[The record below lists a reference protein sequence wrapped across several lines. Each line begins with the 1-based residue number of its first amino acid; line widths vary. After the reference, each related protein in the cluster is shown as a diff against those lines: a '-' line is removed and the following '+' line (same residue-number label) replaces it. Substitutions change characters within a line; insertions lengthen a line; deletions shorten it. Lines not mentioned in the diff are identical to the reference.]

1 VALTDK
7 RSIAAPREMDW
18 GEVME
23 KELEELIEET
33 AELIAAAKK
42 IVVFT
47 GAGVSTESGIPDFR
61 GPGGLWTK
69 YNPDDF
75 TYQKFLGD
83 PEVRKR
89 SWRMFSM
96 FRLMDL
102 VQPNPAHYAVAE
114 LDRLGKLDCVI
125 TQNVDGL
132 HQKAGVP
139 EEKVIEL
146 HGTLK
151 FVKCL
156 SCGKRYPIAE
166 IAKKLG
172 DSADEPV
179 CDDCGGMLKSATI
192 SFGEPMPVA
201 ETAEAQRRS
210 RECDLM
216 LVLGSSLVVY
226 PAAYMPLYAKEAGAK
241 LVIINVGTTAMD
253 SYADVHINARVGEVL
268 PKIVERVK
276 TKLAP

>member
-1 VALTDK
+1 
-7 RSIAAPREMDW
+7 
-18 GEVME
+18 ME
-23 KELEELIEET
+23 RQLGELIEEA
-33 AELIAAAKK
+33 AELIVAAKK
-42 IVVFT
+42 IVAFT
-47 GAGVSTESGIPDFR
+47 GAGISTESGIPDFR

-75 TYQKFLGD
+75 SYQKFLGD
-83 PEVRKR
+83 PEARRK
-89 SWRMFSM
+89 SWQMFSM
-96 FRLMDL
+96 LRLMEL

-114 LDRLGKLDCVI
+114 LDKLGKLDCVI

-156 SCGKRYPIAE
+156 SCGRRYPFAE
-166 IAKKLG
+166 IAKKLEEG
-172 DSADEPV
+172 VDEPV
-179 CDDCGGMLKSATI
+179 CDDCGGLLKSATI
-192 SFGEPMPVA
+192 SFGEPMPAA

-241 LVIINVGTTAMD
+241 LVIVNVGTTALD
-253 SYADVHINARVGEVL
+253 NYADVYIDAKVGEVL
-268 PKIVERVK
+268 PEIVERVK
-276 TKLAP
+276 NKLAS

>member
-1 VALTDK
+1 
-7 RSIAAPREMDW
+7 
-18 GEVME
+18 ME

-33 AELIAAAKK
+33 AELIVANEK

-47 GAGVSTESGIPDFR
+47 GAGMSTESGIPDFR
-61 GPGGLWTK
+61 SPGGIWTK
-69 YNPDDF
+69 YDPEDF
-75 TYQKFLGD
+75 TYQKFIGD

-89 SWRMFSM
+89 SWQLFSM
-96 FRLMDL
+96 FRLLDL
-102 VQPNPAHYAVAE
+102 VQPNPAHYAVAD
-114 LDRLGKLDCVI
+114 LDKLGKLDCVI

-151 FVKCL
+151 WVKCL
-156 SCGKRYPIAE
+156 GCGKRYPIGE
-166 IAKKLG
+166 IAKRLG
-172 DSADEPV
+172 EGVDEPV

-192 SFGEPMPVA
+192 SFGEAMPISETVEA
-201 ETAEAQRRS
+201 ERRS
-210 RECDLM
+210 RECNLM

-226 PAAYMPLYAKEAGAK
+226 PAAFMPDYARDAGAK

-253 SYADVHINARVGEVL
+253 NYADVHFNEKVGEVL

-276 TKLAP
+276 SRLAS